1 VTLITP
7 AVLALLLAQMW
18 VAVPVLG
25 SQGSQRLTSL
35 AVLAVV
41 LALCAW
47 SNRRHG
53 GGWGFR
59 IESLGPAARLA
70 ALLTLPALAVI
81 LGAGRELGSLHA
93 PGRLAARFAVL
104 LLWALVQQFILQTV
118 ILREAKSALPR
129 QAALLTAAGLFALVH
144 LPNPLLTPVTFVAAL
159 GWCWVYDRH
168 PNLLPI
174 ALSQAVASLALAAA
188 FDPAI
193 TGGMRVGYGYFLR
206 HGSWS

>member
-1 VTLITP
+1 VTLTTP
-7 AVLALLLAQMW
+7 AVLVLLLAQMW
-18 VAVPVLG
+18 VAVPLLG
-25 SQGSQRLTSL
+25 SQRFTPLL
-35 AVLAVV
+35 ALAGV

-59 IESLGPAARLA
+59 PDALGPAARRA
-70 ALLTLPALAVI
+70 ALLTVPAVAVI
-81 LGAGRELGSLHA
+81 LVAGKELGSLHPPA
-93 PGRLAARFAVL
+93 NLALRFTVL
-104 LLWALVQQFILQTV
+104 LLWALLQQFILQTV
-118 ILREAKSALPR
+118 ILREARRAMPR

-159 GWCWVYDRH
+159 GWCWVYDRY

-174 ALSQAVASLALAAA
+174 ALSHALASLALAAA

-193 TGGMRVGYGYFLR
+193 TGGMRVGYGYFL
-206 HGSWS
+206 HFGSWS

>member
-1 VTLITP
+1 MTLTTP

-18 VAVPVLG
+18 VAVPLL
-25 SQGSQRLTSL
+25 GSQRLTPLL
-35 AVLAVV
+35 AMAAV

-53 GGWGFR
+53 VGWGFR
-59 IESLGPAARLA
+59 ADALAPAARRA
-70 ALLTLPALAVI
+70 ALLTLPAVAII
-81 LGAGRELGSLHA
+81 LVAGKELGSLHS
-93 PGRLAARFAVL
+93 PGNLALRFAVL
-104 LLWALVQQFILQTV
+104 LLWALLQQFILQTV
-118 ILREAKSALPR
+118 ILREARGAMPR
-129 QAALLTAAGLFALVH
+129 QAALITAAALFALVH

-174 ALSQAVASLALAAA
+174 ALSHAVASLALAAA

-193 TGGMRVGYGYFLR
+193 TGGMRVGYGYFL
-206 HGSWS
+206 HFGSWS